1 MAKPPRK
8 KRGTFSPEERQRR
21 RERMLK
27 QRSEGRMVK
36 QKSVDR
42 MSDTELRSFMEE
54 QVAQLPSD
62 VVDRVIAEYTR
73 PLSEDVEATSTDVNG
88 EAPASAREHEGPEPA
103 KPHTEPHTR
112 SALTSADEDTDLDR
126 ALNKLARNINANL
139 EADRE
144 WRRTHGTSRARVSL
158 SSLPGARVSAP
169 HHVPGLAVRA
179 PTSAPL
185 THAPTRGGTK
195 HPPGPTCAP
204 RTPPVSKRPASTPP
218 PRTFDLAPH
227 RRIA

>member
-73 PLSEDVEATSTDVNG
+73 PLSEDVEATTTDVNG

-103 KPHTEPHTR
+103 KPTLSLTLVPH
-112 SALTSADEDTDLDR
+112 
-126 ALNKLARNINANL
+126 
-139 EADRE
+139 
-144 WRRTHGTSRARVSL
+144 
-158 SSLPGARVSAP
+158 
-169 HHVPGLAVRA
+169 
-179 PTSAPL
+179 
-185 THAPTRGGTK
+185 
-195 HPPGPTCAP
+195 
-204 RTPPVSKRPASTPP
+204 
-218 PRTFDLAPH
+218 
-227 RRIA
+227 